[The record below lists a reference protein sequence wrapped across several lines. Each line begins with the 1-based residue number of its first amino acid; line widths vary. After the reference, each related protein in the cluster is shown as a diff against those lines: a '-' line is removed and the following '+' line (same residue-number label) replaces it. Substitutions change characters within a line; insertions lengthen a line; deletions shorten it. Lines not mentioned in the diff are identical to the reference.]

1 MKTEQTFFIIKPDA
15 VQRGLVGQV
24 ISRIERR
31 GFVFRDLKMLTA
43 SEELISQHYEHFTDK
58 PFFPLLV
65 DYITSGPIIVGILEG
80 PGVVKSWRDMMGAT
94 NPFNALP
101 GTIRGDFA
109 TAPVDGIVANVVHGS
124 DSAEAAERE
133 IDLWLGK

>member
-1 MKTEQTFFIIKPDA
+1 MEQTFFIIKPDA

-24 ISRIERR
+24 LSRIERR
-31 GFVFRDLKMLTA
+31 GLVIRDLKMLTA
-43 SEELISQHYEHFTDK
+43 TEDLVAQHYEHLADK

-65 DYITSGPIIVGILEG
+65 QYMTSGPVIAGILEG
-80 PGVVKSWRDMMGAT
+80 PEVVKSWRDMMGAT
-94 NPFNALP
+94 NPANALP

-124 DSAEAAERE
+124 DSLEAAQRE
-133 IDLWLGK
+133 IALWLGK

>member
-1 MKTEQTFFIIKPDA
+1 MKTEQAFFIIKPDA

-24 ISRIERR
+24 LSRIERR
-31 GFVFRDLKMLTA
+31 GFVIRDLKMLTA
-43 SEELISQHYEHFTDK
+43 TEDLVAQHYEHLTDK

-65 DYITSGPIIVGILEG
+65 KYMTSGPVIAGILEG
-80 PGVVKSWRDMMGAT
+80 PEVVKSWRDMMGAT
-94 NPFNALP
+94 NPVNALP

-109 TAPVDGIVANVVHGS
+109 TAPVEGIMANVVHGS

-133 IDLWLGK
+133 IALWLGK

>member
-1 MKTEQTFFIIKPDA
+1 MFHYQPDSIK
-15 VQRGLVGQV
+15 GILVGQ
-24 ISRIERR
+24 ILSRVERR
-31 GFVFRDLKMLTA
+31 GFVIRDLKMMTA
-43 SEELISQHYEHFTDK
+43 TEDLVAQHYEHLTDK

-65 DYITSGPIIVGILEG
+65 DYITSGPVIVGILEG

-124 DSAEAAERE
+124 DSLEAAQRE
-133 IDLWLGK
+133 IALWLGK

>member
-1 MKTEQTFFIIKPDA
+1 MEQTFFIIKPDA

-24 ISRIERR
+24 LSRIERR
-31 GFVFRDLKMLTA
+31 GFVIRDLKMLTA
-43 SEELISQHYEHFTDK
+43 TEDLVAQHYEHLADK

-65 DYITSGPIIVGILEG
+65 QYMTSGPVIAGILEG
-80 PGVVKSWRDMMGAT
+80 PEVVKSWRDMMGAT
-94 NPFNALP
+94 NPANALP

-124 DSAEAAERE
+124 DSLEAAQRE
-133 IDLWLGK
+133 IALWLGK